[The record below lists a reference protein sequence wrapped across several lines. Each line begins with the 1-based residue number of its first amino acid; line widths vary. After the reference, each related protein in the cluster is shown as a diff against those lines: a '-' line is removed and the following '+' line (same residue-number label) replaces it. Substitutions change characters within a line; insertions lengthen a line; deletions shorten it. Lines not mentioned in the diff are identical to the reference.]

1 MRVRRFGLWLCLS
14 LAVPAAGRADG
25 PMLHEFIEADAAEDL
40 ELGTTT
46 PDGRMPAA
54 ARTPSG
60 VISAPGFSST
70 NTQRQV
76 AYGGSATPDSID
88 ATYRIDRDTTRP
100 ESVEY
105 DDPFT
110 PAVAPFKRLY
120 AFDAVDRE
128 LELVVFD
135 KATRRVSVGGT
146 LAEGEDH
153 FFGDLFVD
161 LAAKVPVRIPSVGPG
176 TRVLAMRAEPPTE
189 LELVADGAENLFV
202 VGSERRRVRLILE
215 LAAPRA
221 AFGSEFPDVSYEQ
234 LAPKLTPL
242 PSSARNVVIEM
253 LAQLGLS
260 RAMPPVAALH
270 RLVAHFRSFAPSEEL
285 PQAASGPGLYRE
297 LVLSK
302 KGVCRHRA
310 YAFVLTAL
318 GLGIPA
324 RFVRNEAHAWV
335 EVSDGRLWRRIDLGG
350 AAGSFDIG
358 TRPGAPPHQA
368 PPDPFP
374 WPEGADSGAASAV
387 PGGNA
392 PGGRGPSGS
401 GTPSNGAGATGGG
414 DANGSPNAPQPSPQ
428 FGGAPGGTPA
438 STPANGSKTPEAE
451 EAKIELSL
459 ERDDVRRGMPLRV
472 TGRVSNGAGACAQAR
487 VDLSVNGPNGEILIG
502 SLPTDA
508 DGRYDSRV
516 TIPFDIDVGD
526 YTIHASTPGT
536 ASCGAS
542 E

>member
-1 MRVRRFGLWLCLS
+1 
-14 LAVPAAGRADG
+14 
-25 PMLHEFIEADAAEDL
+25 MLHEFIEADAQEDL

-60 VISAPGFSST
+60 VISAPGFPSQ
-70 NTQRQV
+70 NPQRQV

-242 PSSARNVVIEM
+242 PSSARSVVSEM

-374 WPEGADSGAASAV
+374 WPEGADSGAESAV

-392 PGGRGPSGS
+392 PGGPGPSGS

-414 DANGSPNAPQPSPQ
+414 DANGTPNAPQPPPQ
-428 FGGAPGGTPA
+428 FGGAASGTSP
-438 STPANGSKTPEAE
+438 SPPANGSKAPEAE

-526 YTIHASTPGT
+526 YTIRASTPGT

>member
-1 MRVRRFGLWLCLS
+1 M
-14 LAVPAAGRADG
+14 PAAGRADG
-25 PMLHEFIEADAAEDL
+25 ARLHEFIEADPAEDL

-60 VISAPGFSST
+60 VISAPGFPSQ
-70 NTQRQV
+70 NPQRQV

-135 KATRRVSVGGT
+135 KSSRRVPVGGT

-161 LAAKVPVRIPSVGPG
+161 LAAKTPVRIPSVGPG

-202 VGSERRRVRLILE
+202 VGPERRRVRLILE

-221 AFGSEFPDVSYEQ
+221 AFGSEFPQVSYEQ
-234 LAPKLTPL
+234 LAPKLSPL
-242 PSSARNVVIEM
+242 PSTARAVVAEM
-253 LAQLGLS
+253 LAELGVS
-260 RAMPPVAALH
+260 RAMPPAAALH

-318 GLGIPA
+318 GLGLPA

-335 EVSDGRLWRRIDLGG
+335 EVSDGRLWHRIDLGG

-374 WPEGADSGAASAV
+374 WPEGADSGVESASPA
-387 PGGNA
+387 GNA
-392 PGGRGPSGS
+392 PGGPGGN
-401 GTPSNGAGATGGG
+401 GAPSNGSGATGGG
-414 DANGSPNAPQPSPQ
+414 DASGNGNGDPSSSQASPQ
-428 FGGAPGGTPA
+428 LSGTQSGAAMPPPA
-438 STPANGSKTPEAE
+438 SGSKVPETE

-459 ERDDVRRGMPLRV
+459 EREDVRRGMPLRV
-472 TGRVSNGAGACAQAR
+472 TGRVSNSAGACARAR
-487 VDLSVNGPNGEILIG
+487 VDLSVDGPNGEILIG

-526 YTIHASTPGT
+526 YTIRASTPGT
-536 ASCGAS
+536 PSCGAS

>member
-1 MRVRRFGLWLCLS
+1 
-14 LAVPAAGRADG
+14 
-25 PMLHEFIEADAAEDL
+25 MLHEFIEADAQEDL

-60 VISAPGFSST
+60 VISAPGFSSA

-135 KATRRVSVGGT
+135 KATQRVSVGGT
-146 LAEGEDH
+146 LGEGEDH

-176 TRVLAMRAEPPTE
+176 TKVLAMRAEPPTE

-242 PSSARNVVIEM
+242 PSSARTVVIEM

-374 WPEGADSGAASAV
+374 WPEGADSGAESAV

-392 PGGRGPSGS
+392 PGGPGPSGS
-401 GTPSNGAGATGGG
+401 GTPSNGAGATGSG
-414 DANGSPNAPQPSPQ
+414 DANGTPNAPQPSPQ
-428 FGGAPGGTPA
+428 FGGAPGGTSP
-438 STPANGSKTPEAE
+438 SPPANGAGKTPEAE
-451 EAKIELSL
+451 EAKIELGL

-526 YTIHASTPGT
+526 YTIRASTPGT
-536 ASCGAS
+536 TSCGAS